1 MKGTTEIGLAITL
14 STLTT
19 MVVFLPIILMSG
31 DADFSFFM
39 SELGMPVVWALG
51 TSLLV
56 ALFFTPLTT
65 TIIRNSGPIADPGW
79 VVALSKRYRRMLTWM
94 LTRRTDALVG
104 VLGMIFI
111 TFVVPVKSVGCSE
124 SGQGNIGEFNIRY
137 QVSGD
142 ASYYDRRNVVEKVD
156 EFVIENKERWG
167 VRTWRARM
175 RDSGQRGNTTV
186 YLETDR
192 EEGQMSREDV
202 IDDAKERLPEI
213 PGVSL
218 RIGWGG
224 GGGSNQNRMSVYL
237 HGEDTRVLETLGN
250 TVQRVLENVDGVV
263 GVISELEED
272 GGQEIRLDRGS
283 YSGQSLRHQP
293 AAHRTHRRLRLRA
306 SPLPFQDGKS
316 VEVMTASSWR
326 TARIWRD
333 CLPHVVTEHQPG
345 GALKALRTPSS
356 PKESAPSTA
365 RIASRATPSPS
376 T

>member
-1 MKGTTEIGLAITL
+1 MQR
-14 STLTT
+14 
-19 MVVFLPIILMSG
+19 
-31 DADFSFFM
+31 
-39 SELGMPVVWALG
+39 VWA
-51 TSLLV
+51 
-56 ALFFTPLTT
+56 
-65 TIIRNSGPIADPGW
+65 
-79 VVALSKRYRRMLTWM
+79 
-94 LTRRTDALVG
+94 
-104 VLGMIFI
+104 
-111 TFVVPVKSVGCSE
+111 
-124 SGQGNIGEFNIRY
+124 GNIGEFNIRY

-224 GGGSNQNRMSVYL
+224 GGGTNQNRMTVYL

-272 GGQEIRLDRGS
+272 GGQEIRLDVDRT
-283 YSGQSLRHQP
+283 
-293 AAHRTHRRLRLRA
+293 AANRFGISPQRIGRTVGFALRA
-306 SPLPFQDGKS
+306 SPLPHS
-316 VEVMTASSWR
+316 RMAPRRWTWSPASSWR
-326 TARIWRD
+326 TARTWRD
-333 CLPHVVTEHQPG
+333 CSTSPCGH
-345 GALKALRTPSS
+345 RTPARWCPSS
-356 PKESAPSTA
+356 H
-365 RIASRATPSPS
+365 
-376 T
+376 